1 MGIRT
6 IPCIF
11 GKEKNQEALMCFLC
25 LEERRKA
32 KNSSKQRAGPRESL
46 LLLFLVGGVLEA
58 FYSPGTL
65 FEATDFV
72 GPPFSNGL
80 DQVELGQ
87 SCQKSPRSLGLI

>member
-1 MGIRT
+1 M
-6 IPCIF
+6 CF
-11 GKEKNQEALMCFLC
+11 VCFLC
-25 LEERRKA
+25 LEERQKLRIRP
-32 KNSSKQRAGPRESL
+32 SREQDPGSL
-46 LLLFLVGGVLEA
+46 FFFFFWSGGVPEA